1 MTSSDASRLNPRNKT
16 AMINGKEID
25 ADKAAHIHETKEVFN
40 KLSKGIKQILLYRHN
55 KERYGEYLE
64 DCFSALSDML
74 ARRGQLTIK
83 VTATQYFFEGQE
95 VYVDES
101 RDNNLCYPFYAHGIR
116 LLIFNAGISPD
127 ELIRF
132 INLTLSS
139 NDQGLRQQEDFITRL
154 WKAEL
159 QNIQY
164 VVVEGFKVVE
174 DESSEDV
181 QMEVDKV
188 VAYLYRQMQSNTD
201 DVARFARVAS
211 EDLELRLQDV
221 DQVRGNVIQGET
233 ATPADKD
240 RIQRALTDEETNRL
254 LPKMVVILFQ
264 LMELATDEKNFED
277 LNEAFSQLLDAM
289 LLAERFDVI
298 TQILER
304 FKLSKNKNLKDTVKM
319 LVQMSEE
326 RFILKMGEAQRVNVI
341 TQVFNAGPL
350 KDPVGMR
357 NYLMQL
363 GADAIPTLLDALERV
378 DVAANRRILCDVL
391 ADIAKD
397 YPDSIAARLNHPSSN
412 VVKDMLYILDRI
424 EPPNKLQLMAT
435 LLDHTNVVLRL
446 ETINTL
452 GRNASDETL
461 PYVIKCLKGQDSQ
474 MRAAAARVMHFFPAD
489 RAAQELL
496 HQANNEDFGKRD
508 RNEQRA
514 ILGSIAQVPHPK
526 CQAYIQGV
534 FAQKAN
540 LLNKAKVDA
549 QKQLMI
555 ESLATNPGIQTLQ
568 LLAAVAQDA
577 GQSKEIAALAR
588 TVALDMKNKLMGAG
602 NTRQPA

>member
-1 MTSSDASRLNPRNKT
+1 MATEDSKLGRRNKT
-16 AMINGKEID
+16 AMVNGKEID
-25 ADKAAHIHETKEVFN
+25 ADKAAHIHEVKEVFT
-40 KLSKGIKQILLYRHN
+40 KLQKGIKQILLYRHN

-74 ARRGQLTIK
+74 ERRGQLTVK
-83 VTATQYFFEGQE
+83 VSATSYMFEGTE
-95 VYVDES
+95 VYLDEG
-101 RDNNLCYPFYAHGIR
+101 RENNLCYPFYANGVR
-116 LLIFNAGISPD
+116 LLIFNSGVMPD

-139 NDQGLRQQEDFITRL
+139 SDDGTRQQEDFITRL

-159 QNIQY
+159 ANIQY
-164 VVVEGFKVVE
+164 IVVEGFKVVE
-174 DESSEDV
+174 DESAEDV

-211 EDLELRLQDV
+211 EDLELKLSDV
-221 DQVRGNVIQGET
+221 DQVRGNVISGET
-233 ATPADKD
+233 ATTADKD

-264 LMELATDEKNFED
+264 LMELATDERNFED
-277 LNEAFSQLLDAM
+277 LNEAYGQLLDAM

-304 FKLSKNKNLKDTVKM
+304 FKISKAKNHKPTVKM
-319 LVQMSEE
+319 LVEMAEE
-326 RFILKMGEAQRVNVI
+326 RFILRMGEAQRVNSI
-341 TQVFNAGPL
+341 TQVLNAGPM

-363 GADAIPTLLDALERV
+363 GADALPTLLDALERV
-378 DVAANRRILCDVL
+378 EVPTNRRVLCDVL
-391 ADIAKD
+391 ADLAKD
-397 YPDSIAARLNHPSSN
+397 YPDSIAGRLAHPSSN

-424 EPPNKLQLMAT
+424 DPPNKLQLTAA
-435 LLDHTNVVLRL
+435 LLEHTNVVLRL

-452 GRNASDETL
+452 GRNPSAETL
-461 PYVIKCLKGQDSQ
+461 PYVIKCLKGTDSQ
-474 MRAAAARVMHFFPAD
+474 MRAAAARVMHFFEPD

-496 HQANNEDFGKRD
+496 HQANNEDFPKRD

-514 ILGSIAQVPHPK
+514 IWGAIAQVNHPK
-526 CQAYIQGV
+526 CQAFMTAV

-540 LLNKAKVDA
+540 MLNKTKVEA
-549 QKQLMI
+549 QKTLMV
-555 ESLATNPGIQTLQ
+555 ESLATNVGIQTLQ
-568 LLAAVAQDA
+568 LLAAVAQDP

-588 TVALDMKNKLMGAG
+588 TAALDMKAKLMGGTAS
-602 NTRQPA
+602 RPQA